1 MTLQR
6 KQIGERNG
14 LKIFTRLKAKKRM
27 NATSKK
33 QTAKNNE
40 LNKARKSLK
49 AMAGE
54 LCMNCHQPPDFRG
67 LQVHHLKLRSKGG
80 TNALSNLIL
89 LCAKCHNEVHGIREN

>member
-1 MTLQR
+1 MQR

-14 LKIFTRLKAKKRM
+14 LRIFTRLKAKKRM

-54 LCMNCHQPPDFRG
+54 LCMNCHHPPDFRG
-67 LQVHHLKLRSKGG
+67 LTVHHLKLRSKGG

-89 LCAKCHNEVHGIREN
+89 ICGDCHDKFHRIG